1 MKAWEKTLIGPEA
14 TFRNALESID
24 ATGTGMTLVVDADR
38 RLLGAL
44 SDGDIR
50 RALIRG
56 ANLDD
61 RALAAANRKPVCAD
75 AGQDRA
81 STLAVLRAHSLRQL
95 PILDVERRIVDLVT
109 PADFLDIKVR
119 TNPVV
124 IMAGGKGARLAELT
138 RDTPKPMLKV
148 GSRPI
153 LDTIVGNLAAQGFRH
168 FWLAVNYKA
177 DQIEDHFGD
186 GSALDIDIR
195 YLREDKP
202 LGTCGA
208 LGLLPRPD
216 EPFVVTNGDVL
227 AKADYSHVLDSHL
240 QSDAQA
246 TVVVR
251 DYQMQ
256 VPFGVINTDGG
267 HVTRIDEKPTQ
278 NYTISAGVYVLS
290 PEVLDLVPADSFYDM
305 PDLIADMIARGQ
317 RVRQQRAEGYW
328 MDIGQAPDYAQANAD
343 FGAVF
348 EGQA

>member
-24 ATGTGMTLVVDADR
+24 ATGSGIALVVDADR

-56 ANLDD
+56 AGLED
-61 RALAAANRKPVCAD
+61 RAVTAANPKPVCVD
-75 AGQDRA
+75 AGRDRA

-95 PILDVERRIVDLVT
+95 PILDAERRIVGLVT
-109 PADFLDIKVR
+109 TADFLDIPVR
-119 TNPVV
+119 SNPVV
-124 IMAGGKGARLAELT
+124 IMAGGKGERLAELT

-153 LDTIVGNLAAQGFRH
+153 LDTIVTNLAGQGFRR

-177 DQIEDHFGD
+177 DQIERHFGD
-186 GSALDIDIR
+186 GSELGLDIR

-208 LGLLPRPD
+208 LALLPCPD

-256 VPFGVINTDGG
+256 VPFGVVNADGAR
-267 HVTRIDEKPTQ
+267 VTRIEEKPTHS
-278 NYTISAGVYVLS
+278 YTISAGVYVLS
-290 PEVLDLVPADSFYDM
+290 PSALDLVPRDSFYDM
-305 PDLIADMIARGQ
+305 PALVADMIARGLP
-317 RVRQQRAEGYW
+317 VRLQRAEGYW
-328 MDIGQAPDYAQANAD
+328 MDIGRPPDYAQANAE

-348 EGQA
+348 EG